1 MNKKVFVNSRDEYLI
16 LRLQVLCE
24 RQGLSL
30 CESADEDGVTLVVYD
45 MDLPLAEQAY
55 DGVRCL
61 TVSRAEQ
68 TPADIHLPV
77 LNAELTQ
84 LLREDRQGARLR
96 IRAQEKSAYLDG
108 RRIRLTEIEASL
120 LSLLAEALVTGAP
133 LAEDE
138 MLSKH
143 AAWAEELKTR
153 HVFTRENAME
163 ILKAEVGAVFVG
175 VLEDAGVYKCTP
187 EGRAAMLR
195 FVDAVNA

>member
-120 LSLLAEALVTGAP
+120 LSLLAEAKGECVSHEEAIARIWSGSASAGAVNVYVHYLREKLEITGERVI
-133 LAEDE
+133 LAKRGRGYAIDKKFLGGEDE
-138 MLSKH
+138 
-143 AAWAEELKTR
+143 
-153 HVFTRENAME
+153 
-163 ILKAEVGAVFVG
+163 
-175 VLEDAGVYKCTP
+175 C
-187 EGRAAMLR
+187 
-195 FVDAVNA
+195 